1 MRILS
6 VSHWS
11 FGRDRDLLRAFRD
24 LLEEARVQ
32 LHDLRSDPDLNRTT
46 VVFSS
51 DLGLVKEILCSLA
64 EAALPRIDLSRHAGA
79 HERTGALDSC
89 TLIIPFRDPTRQ
101 ENEMVFGV
109 TELIGA
115 TLAAR
120 YEIPV
125 YLCDR
130 ASRCLEADVLE
141 IREGGFGVL
150 QSRDLRPDFGPRQA
164 HAELGVALVGV
175 RDFYLTFQIDFE
187 SPNGGFARTLERE
200 ARELRTAGD
209 PHFLGVEPSSA
220 SLASRDRARLSIEL
234 SLPDLATPDS
244 VIEWA
249 LDRAARAGIRAFGAE
264 LVGAIRVSDL
274 PGATRLSV
282 RDAQI
287 LG

>member
-1 MRILS
+1 MVLRI
-6 VSHWS
+6 
-11 FGRDRDLLRAFRD
+11 
-24 LLEEARVQ
+24 
-32 LHDLRSDPDLNRTT
+32 
-46 VVFSS
+46 
-51 DLGLVKEILCSLA
+51 
-64 EAALPRIDLSRHAGA
+64 
-79 HERTGALDSC
+79 
-89 TLIIPFRDPTRQ
+89 
-101 ENEMVFGV
+101 
-109 TELIGA
+109 TELIAA

-120 YEIPV
+120 YEVPV

-150 QSRDLRPDFGPRQA
+150 QSRELRPDFGPRQA
-164 HAELGVALVGV
+164 HSELGVALVGV

-220 SLASRDRARLSIEL
+220 SLASRDRARLSVEL
-234 SLPDLATPDS
+234 SLPDLATPDR

-264 LVGAIRVSDL
+264 LAGAIRVSDL
-274 PGATRLSV
+274 PGATRLAV
-282 RDAQI
+282 REEQI

>member
-1 MRILS
+1 MRVLS
-6 VSHWS
+6 ASHWS
-11 FGRDRDLLRAFRD
+11 FGRDRDLLRSLRD
-24 LLEEARVQ
+24 LLGEARVH
-32 LHDLRSDPDLNRTT
+32 LHDIRSDPDLNRTT

-64 EAALPRIDLSRHAGA
+64 DAALPRIDLSRHAGS

-89 TLIIPFRDPTRQ
+89 TLVIPFRDPTRQ
-101 ENEMVFGV
+101 ENEMLLGV
-109 TELIGA
+109 TELIAA

-187 SPNGGFARTLERE
+187 SPNGGFARTLDRE

-209 PHFLGVEPSSA
+209 PHFLGVEPSSN

-234 SLPDLATPDS
+234 SLPDLATPDR

-282 RDAQI
+282 RDEQI